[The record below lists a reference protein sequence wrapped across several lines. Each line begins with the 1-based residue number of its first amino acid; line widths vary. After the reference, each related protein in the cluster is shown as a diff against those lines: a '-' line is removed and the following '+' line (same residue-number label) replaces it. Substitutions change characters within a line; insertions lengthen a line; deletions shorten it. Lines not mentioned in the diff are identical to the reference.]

1 MHSVFIVDDHPV
13 IRLAVRMLLEN
24 EGYRVVGESDNGV
37 DAMQMARECLPDLII
52 LDISIPRL
60 DGLEVLSRFHSMAV
74 PLKILVLTAQ
84 SPALFAIRCM
94 HSGAAG
100 YVCKQ
105 EDLSELLSAI
115 KAVLSGY
122 NYFPSQAINQHP
134 TDNHPHE
141 LELFK
146 HINDR
151 ELMVLQLFAQG
162 RNNKEIAQGMFLS
175 NKTVSTYKKRLMQKL
190 KANSLVELIEMAKR
204 NALV

>member
-24 EGYRVVGESDNGV
+24 QSYKVIGESDNGV
-37 DAMQMARECLPDLII
+37 DAMQMIREAKPDLVI
-52 LDISIPRL
+52 LDISIPKL
-60 DGLEVLSRFHSMAV
+60 DGLEVLSRFQAMAMPMKV
-74 PLKILVLTAQ
+74 LVLTAQ

-122 NYFPSQAINQHP
+122 NYFPSQAINPAQDEHHSH
-134 TDNHPHE
+134 D
-141 LELFK
+141 LELFRK
-146 HINDR
+146 VNDR

-162 RNNKEIAQGMFLS
+162 RSNKEIAKGMFLS

-190 KANSLVELIEMAKR
+190 QAESLVELIDMAKR